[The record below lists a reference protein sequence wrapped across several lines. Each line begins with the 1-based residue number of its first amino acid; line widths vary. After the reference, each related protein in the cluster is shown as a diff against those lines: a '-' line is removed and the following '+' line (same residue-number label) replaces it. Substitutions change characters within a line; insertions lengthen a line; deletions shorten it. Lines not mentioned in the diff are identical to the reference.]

1 MILQLTDFAVDLLQT
16 EPIPTLTS
24 YSLVDEV
31 GIVPTPDPTGLVGN
45 QVFSGTPSAPEV
57 TSPSTLRYSIIL
69 GDEVGPFS
77 FGGVAL
83 YVGTEL
89 FAYGYSGVL
98 FDKLVGEH
106 ANEYRLDIYLT
117 SVGVNYNMWM
127 NFAESSNSFHL
138 AKLSSVNALP
148 PSRDAR
154 PNAYVI
160 PGYDSRFGSFLA
172 YTDKVGLWNFDA
184 YKFRGG
190 YDTPVTIV
198 SSTPQ
203 SVTIVEESG
212 LPDVQPDYVGEIILQ
227 FTSGEVYGTC
237 RYVTQARFIGGL
249 VEIAFDAPVFIQP
262 IPGDTFILCY
272 RSTDTLD
279 DLPIATYVN
288 RGVVQIGSGLTIDT
302 DGIISVDIP
311 SVVGVMTINGEAPGP
326 DGNITLD
333 LSGSV
338 KTVNNEAP
346 DATGNIEIDVGSVK
360 MVNGQEPDID
370 GNIDLELPYATET
383 ESGVVK
389 VGQGLAISAD
399 GQLYTKLR
407 QHVEYA
413 VFISNSPGA
422 NSTLLLQ
429 PVTQSLRFKDYTIAK
444 PSTLVQNIIFTVQ
457 VNGVTVGYI
466 NLHTSGDVT
475 DTLVFP
481 DVHEG
486 DTFSIIAS
494 NPFEE
499 DINITLTFTGQD

>member
-1 MILQLTDFAVDLLQT
+1 MLLQLTDFAVDLLQS

-31 GIVPTPDPTGLVGN
+31 GLVPTPDPSGLVGN
-45 QVFSGTPSAPEV
+45 QVFSGVPSIPDV
-57 TSPSTLRYSIIL
+57 TSPSTIRYSIIL

-89 FAYGYSGVL
+89 FAYGYSGVM

-106 ANEYRLDIYLT
+106 ANEYRLDVYLT

-148 PSRDAR
+148 SSRDAQ

-190 YDTPVTIV
+190 YDTPVPIL

-203 SVTIVEESG
+203 SVTVVEDSG
-212 LPDVQPDYVGEIILQ
+212 LPDLQPDYVGEIILQ
-227 FTSGEVYGTC
+227 FTSGVLYGTC
-237 RYVTQARFIGGL
+237 RYVTLSRFIGGY
-249 VEIAFDAPVFIQP
+249 VEISFDAPIFIQP
-262 IPGDTFILCY
+262 LPGDTFILSY
-272 RSTDTLD
+272 RSTDTWD
-279 DLPIATYVN
+279 DLPIATTTN
-288 RGVVQIGSGLTIDT
+288 KGVVQVGEGLTVTPEGVLSIDVST
-302 DGIISVDIP
+302 
-311 SVVGVMTINGEAPGP
+311 VVGIKTINGEVPGP

-338 KTVNNEAP
+338 KTVNGEAP
-346 DATGNIEIDVGSVK
+346 DATGNILLDVGDVK
-360 MVNGQEPDID
+360 TVNNQGPGAD
-370 GNIDLELPYATET
+370 GNIDLVLPYATET

-389 VGQGLAISAD
+389 VGQGLAITAD
-399 GQLYTKLR
+399 GQLYTRLK

-413 VFISNSPGA
+413 VFITNSPGA

-429 PVTQSLRFKDYTIAK
+429 PVTQTLRFKDYTIAK
-444 PSTLVQNIIFTVQ
+444 PSTLVQTIIFTVQ

-466 NLHTSGDVT
+466 NLHMTGDVT

-481 DVHEG
+481 DMHEG